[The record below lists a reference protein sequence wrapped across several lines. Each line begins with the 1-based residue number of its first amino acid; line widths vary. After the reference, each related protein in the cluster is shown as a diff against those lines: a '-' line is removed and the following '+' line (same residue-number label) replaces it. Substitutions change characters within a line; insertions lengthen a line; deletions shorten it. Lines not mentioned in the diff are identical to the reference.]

1 MLRYSVSRLWQAGLT
16 VFVLLTF
23 TFAVVRFTGDPTARL
38 LPEDATPTDRAEM
51 RADLHLDDPLWQQF
65 GVYLGNVAQGQM
77 GRSYKWRIAV
87 SELLVD
93 RMPVTITLALL
104 AGGLTIFIGVPL
116 GIVAARR
123 RGTWIDQVILMI
135 ALLGQSVPIFVT
147 ALAGIL
153 LFSVE
158 LRWLPVAGVD
168 RPSGYVLPALTLGWF
183 GVATLIRV
191 TRVSMLNV
199 LGSEY
204 IVTAR
209 AKGLR
214 QRAIIYT
221 HALRNALI
229 PIVTI
234 FGLIL
239 ATLLTGTI
247 VTETMFGLPGIG
259 RLAVESII
267 NRDFPVVQGFVIFA
281 TLVFVGINLLVDLI
295 YGLIDPR
302 TRTGT
307 R

>member
-1 MLRYSVSRLWQAGLT
+1 MLRYIASRLGQAGLT
-16 VFVLLTF
+16 VLLLLIF
-23 TFAVVRFTGDPTARL
+23 TFAAVRLTGDPTARL
-38 LPEDATPTDRAEM
+38 LPEDASPADRAEM
-51 RADLHLDDPLWQQF
+51 RKDLHLDEPLIEQF
-65 GVYLGNVAQGQM
+65 GLYLVDVAQGEM
-77 GRSYKWRIAV
+77 GRSYKWRVGVTEI
-87 SELLVD
+87 LGD
-93 RMPVTITLALL
+93 RLGVTVTLALL
-104 AGGLTIFIGVPL
+104 AGGLTVGFGVPL

-123 RGTWIDQVILMI
+123 RGTWIDQGIQLI
-135 ALLGQSVPIFVT
+135 ALIGQSVPIFVT

-158 LRWLPVAGVD
+158 WRLLPVAGVD
-168 RPSGYVLPALTLGWF
+168 SPLGYVLPAVTLGWF
-183 GVATLIRV
+183 GVAALIRV

-199 LGSEY
+199 LSSEY

-214 QRAIIYT
+214 QRAIIYR

-239 ATLLTGTI
+239 ANLLTGTI

-267 NRDFPVVQGFVIFA
+267 SRDFPVVQGFVIFA
-281 TLVFVGINLLVDLI
+281 TLVFVGVNVCVDML
-295 YGLIDPR
+295 YGIIDPR
-302 TRTGT
+302 TRAAV